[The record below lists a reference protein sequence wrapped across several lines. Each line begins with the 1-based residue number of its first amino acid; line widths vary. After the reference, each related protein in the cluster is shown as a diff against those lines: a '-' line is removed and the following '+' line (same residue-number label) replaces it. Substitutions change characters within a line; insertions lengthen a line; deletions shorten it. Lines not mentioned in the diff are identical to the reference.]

1 MGSRE
6 TTERLDVY
14 RIFLHELH
22 RRACRKGVH
31 RLDLRE
37 FFRIHSFDVPVPRLD
52 VIKRIVN
59 SVPMELVAD
68 VIQRQPEFYA
78 PEETAGEKARTA
90 SNSNAIREGLA
101 RAVMTRRCP
110 ACGHYCKNE
119 RGTRPA
125 LWENGQ
131 WWCAECLSKHLKGVA

>member
-1 MGSRE
+1 MGRRE
-6 TTERLDVY
+6 ATERPDVY

-22 RRACRKGVH
+22 RRACRRGVH

-68 VIQRQPEFYA
+68 VIQRQPEFYV
-78 PEETAGEKARTA
+78 PEETA
-90 SNSNAIREGLA
+90 SNNAIRERLA

-110 ACGHYCKNE
+110 ACSHYCKNE

-125 LWENGQ
+125 LRENGQ
-131 WWCAECLSKHLKGVA
+131 WWCAECLSEHLKGAA